1 MLISKATRMCY
12 GSAPQREWRN
22 PQTAIISAFRAT
34 RWIKTCGC
42 WRISEVYYRRVM
54 CDCSLPAPE
63 SIRIAVELSSDSAA
77 EPHRLQS
84 PHPQGW
90 WVLAPDGRSPQTSSQ
105 NWQYRESLN

>member
-63 SIRIAVELSSDSAA
+63 SIRIAVELSTESSA
-77 EPHRLQS
+77 EPHHLQNV
-84 PHPQGW
+84 
-90 WVLAPDGRSPQTSSQ
+90 VLMVRVAVDRGRD
-105 NWQYRESLN
+105 ESRCSGNIC